1 MSLIGRI
8 KSGKIPEELKRV
20 AQEER
25 VDPLLLAERVCQGK
39 AVIVKSVNHPQG
51 KAVGIG
57 EGLRIKVNANIGTS
71 EDFPSLDEEIEKLRI
86 AIAAKADTVMDLST
100 GGDLDEMR
108 RTVIA
113 NSSIPVGT
121 VPIYQAAIEAKEKH
135 GSIVAMST
143 DDLFEVIERQARD
156 GADFV
161 TVHCG
166 VTRRALE
173 VLAREGRVTE
183 IVSRGGAFIAA
194 WMLHRDKE
202 NPLYEDFGRLLEIAR
217 RYDLTLSLGD
227 GMRPGC
233 LADASDGAQFA
244 ELRALADLVKRSRDA
259 DVQVIIEGPGHV
271 PLNQIEA
278 NVKIQKEMC
287 EGAPF
292 YVLGPLVTDVAP
304 GYDHITSAIGGALAG
319 ASGADFLCYV
329 TPREHLGLPT
339 IEDVREGVIVC
350 RIAAHAADIAKGLPG
365 AADWDLEMA
374 RARKALDW
382 KRQMEL
388 AIDSEQAEQAWQE
401 RQGKFRQQ
409 SQGEVCTM
417 CGEFCAMKLVS
428 EFLGSSQPVEG
439 CQG

>member
-1 MSLIGRI
+1 MSLIKRI
-8 KSGKIPEELKRV
+8 RSGEIPAELRAV
-20 AQEER
+20 AAEER
-25 VDPLLLAERVCQGK
+25 VDPLLLTERVCQGK
-39 AVIVKSVNHPQG
+39 AVIVKSVNHLG
-51 KAVGIG
+51 IRAVGIG
-57 EGLRIKVNANIGTS
+57 EGLRTKVNANIGTS
-71 EDFPSLDEEIEKLRI
+71 EDFPSLDEEMEKLRI
-86 AIAAKADTVMDLST
+86 VIAAKADTVMDLST
-100 GGDLDEMR
+100 GGNLDEVR
-108 RTVIA
+108 RAVIA

-194 WMLHRDKE
+194 WMLHHDKE
-202 NPLYEDFGRLLEIAR
+202 NPLYEDFGRLLEISR

-319 ASGADFLCYV
+319 ALGADFLCYV

-339 IEDVREGVIVC
+339 REDVREGVIVC
-350 RIAAHAADIAKGLPG
+350 RIAAHAADVAKGLPG

-374 RARKALDW
+374 RARKSLDW

-388 AIDSEQAEQAWQE
+388 AIDPERAKLAYQE
-401 RQGKFRQQ
+401 RQSGSRGQ

-417 CGEFCAMKLVS
+417 CGDFCAMKLVS
-428 EFLGSSQPVEG
+428 EFLGRSEPVNG
-439 CQG
+439 CQQ